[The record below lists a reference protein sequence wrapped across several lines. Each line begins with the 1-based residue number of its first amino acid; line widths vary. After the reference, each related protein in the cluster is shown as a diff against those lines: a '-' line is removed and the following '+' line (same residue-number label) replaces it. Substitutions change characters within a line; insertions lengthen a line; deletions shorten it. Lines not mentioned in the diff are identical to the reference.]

1 MRGVLIGGKS
11 AALSVIGITSKSSA
25 DVWTFGPKKC
35 PVCKGFQPRFLRG
48 YMIICPARILLNTFH
63 IFQSAGEQFC
73 AVPRRFRFGTF
84 CPKVKARSVSTG
96 PQPMGS
102 LRKPS
107 EAGCVGRGGAR
118 ERVPFS
124 PQGGNGTKRTL
135 RRRGFGEAPQQAF
148 WQAFLPHDGA
158 KISSVFTLELLA
170 KNASVATLALLA
182 VSAYTLKS
190 PK

>member
-1 MRGVLIGGKS
+1 MFCTDIAKYFPL
-11 AALSVIGITSKSSA
+11 
-25 DVWTFGPKKC
+25 
-35 PVCKGFQPRFLRG
+35 FQF
-48 YMIICPARILLNTFH
+48 
-63 IFQSAGEQFC
+63 AGEQHKT
-73 AVPRRFRFGTF
+73 VPRHFCFGTF

-102 LRKPS
+102 TRKPS

-118 ERVPFS
+118 ERVQFS

-135 RRRGFGEAPQQAF
+135 RRRGFGESPQQAF
-148 WQAFLPHDGA
+148 WKAILPPDGA

-182 VSAYTLKS
+182 VSAPPQNTLLIQCENKYHS
-190 PK
+190 TPLTDHSCSYILYLKPAPQEGQ

>member
-1 MRGVLIGGKS
+1 MRGVLIGGES
-11 AALSVIGITSKSSA
+11 AALSAIGITSKSSA

-73 AVPRRFRFGTF
+73 AVPRCFRFGTF

-107 EAGCVGRGGAR
+107 EAGCVGRGG
-118 ERVPFS
+118 
-124 PQGGNGTKRTL
+124 TKRTL

-148 WQAFLPHDGA
+148 WQAFLPSLGA
-158 KISSVFTLELLA
+158 KILSVFTLELLA

-182 VSAYTLKS
+182 VSEPPSKR
-190 PK
+190 PFNPM